1 MVNWMSI
8 MERPIAATMI
18 SALIGFGIAAMF
30 RPLCKGPECVI
41 LRGPPVDELRNAV
54 YQFGSKCVEFQTKAV
69 ECPKKGSK
77 PIVEAITF
85 AEVSQ

>member
-1 MVNWMSI
+1 MVDWMSI

-30 RPLCKGPECVI
+30 SPLCKGPECVI
-41 LRGPPVDELRNAV
+41 LRGQPVDELRNAV